1 MSLTSSMWTSQC
13 LAAFIHWAMNLVSM
27 VVVRAVEGLEPSIT
41 PVVIRSCRPEKG
53 PMFRFVASAQ
63 LGAAEK
69 P

>member
-13 LAAFIHWAMNLVSM
+13 LAAFIHWAMNLVSR
-27 VVVRAVEGLEPSIT
+27 VVARAVEGLEPSIT

-53 PMFRFVASAQ
+53 PMFHVVTSAQ
-63 LGAAEK
+63 LGAPDK

>member
-1 MSLTSSMWTSQC
+1 
-13 LAAFIHWAMNLVSM
+13 MNLVSR